1 MATYHPSV
9 MTASLQSDSI
19 ETILP
24 GMLVTSLGRVDVT
37 QDLFRVKITNVVN
50 DTRVAGVIHSVPDPT
65 AITDSDTSSE
75 YHNITICPIRHSVMS
90 SDASASASASASSSD
105 DTSAPAPTFQFTPVW
120 VLFDPT
126 THSSSQPM
134 TRISPGSLL
143 TSSPIPGFAMAQTYT
158 ADESTDTRIVYYSYT
173 VGRAVTSC
181 FPYTN
186 LRDCIAKGELHVQ
199 PDYLQFK
206 VQRDIAEVEPT
217 VYNIYGHFSES
228 YYVGKT
234 LKAGLIPAIVG

>member
-9 MTASLQSDSI
+9 MNASLQSDSI
-19 ETILP
+19 ETVLP
-24 GMLVTSLGRVDVT
+24 GMLVTSLGRVDMT

-50 DTRVAGVIHSVPDPT
+50 DTRVVGVIHSVPESV
-65 AITDSDTSSE
+65 TDIDASSE
-75 YHNITICPIRHSVMS
+75 YHNITICPIRQSVIS
-90 SDASASASASASSSD
+90 SDNSASASSSD
-105 DTSAPAPTFQFTPVW
+105 DTPAPSPIFQFTPVW

-126 THSSSQPM
+126 AHSSSQPM

-199 PDYLQFK
+199 PDYLEFK
-206 VQRDIAEVEPT
+206 VQRDILEVEPT
-217 VYNIYGHFSES
+217 IYNIYGQFGDSS
-228 YYVGKT
+228 YVGKT
-234 LKAGLIPAIVG
+234 LRAALIPAIVG